1 MRTDQS
7 LTSYNGSFA
16 STSNSA
22 SLPTALIGRGV
33 KIVVTTT
40 SWPIPAKAAASA
52 PPVQY
57 PVNGGDSC
65 TPHGLRLSASAGAP
79 VGSLR
84 PKAAALLHAD

>member
-1 MRTDQS
+1 MRTYQS

-33 KIVVTTT
+33 TIVDTTT
-40 SWPIPAKAAASA
+40 SCPIPAKAVASI
-52 PPVQY
+52 PVQY
-57 PVNGGDSC
+57 PAHGGDSC